1 MSYQLIVP
9 DWENLS
15 NYDYLSDV
23 SDGSTWAWEFLRRNE
38 KYQNEY
44 FRSISLPEFKDLN
57 TNRDS
62 TEIFKGFRFE
72 PKPIEATTYSEYLAE
87 AKLMINNEYDSTEL
101 IYAKELEEKLKS
113 KNSLKLKIVPDSMKK
128 SEYRKSLL
136 KRHGPLCAIDCKKDD
151 ILDMFG
157 LDSLDDLQSP
167 FSTTPPVFTHIYPDI
182 IDTSLNRLQRN
193 GVGKISVDIE
203 KGDIIA
209 VFTLTP
215 DLPRQIAKAKSEL
228 IRLKKEKGLD
238 KDSRDGSRSIKTLKE
253 SLRVLDADLS
263 GLSVKKI
270 TAILEE
276 SENHKFDD
284 PNKMLRQVRSRLK
297 VAKAYMNSHY
307 KKLLGKSFK

>member
-1 MSYQLIVP
+1 
-9 DWENLS
+9 
-15 NYDYLSDV
+15 
-23 SDGSTWAWEFLRRNE
+23 
-38 KYQNEY
+38 
-44 FRSISLPEFKDLN
+44 
-57 TNRDS
+57 
-62 TEIFKGFRFE
+62 
-72 PKPIEATTYSEYLAE
+72 
-87 AKLMINNEYDSTEL
+87 
-101 IYAKELEEKLKS
+101 
-113 KNSLKLKIVPDSMKK
+113 
-128 SEYRKSLL
+128 
-136 KRHGPLCAIDCKKDD
+136 
-151 ILDMFG
+151 
-157 LDSLDDLQSP
+157 
-167 FSTTPPVFTHIYPDI
+167 
-182 IDTSLNRLQRN
+182 
-193 GVGKISVDIE
+193 VGKISVDIE

-228 IRLKKEKGLD
+228 IRLKKEKDLD